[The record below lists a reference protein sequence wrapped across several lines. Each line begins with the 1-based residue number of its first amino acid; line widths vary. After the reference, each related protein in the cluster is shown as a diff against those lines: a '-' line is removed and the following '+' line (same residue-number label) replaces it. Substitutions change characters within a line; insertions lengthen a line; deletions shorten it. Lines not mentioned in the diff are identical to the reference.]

1 MGYAIP
7 ALLVQNGRMH
17 GERQSDIRIAQ
28 QRPLSHRTKVAEV
41 RNTGFTITEADF
53 KPVTRLAR
61 QGARR
66 CRLTAF
72 KIQRTKYL
80 ITQTQLTKYRLARRF
95 LQATGFNCLALFCI
109 NTFNHA
115 GGL

>member
-1 MGYAIP
+1 MAGLHLRSSLGRSPQSPASSGIKQGYRTANMGYAIP

-61 QGARR
+61 QGPRQ

-72 KIQRTKYL
+72 KIQRTK
-80 ITQTQLTKYRLARRF
+80 
-95 LQATGFNCLALFCI
+95 
-109 NTFNHA
+109 
-115 GGL
+115 